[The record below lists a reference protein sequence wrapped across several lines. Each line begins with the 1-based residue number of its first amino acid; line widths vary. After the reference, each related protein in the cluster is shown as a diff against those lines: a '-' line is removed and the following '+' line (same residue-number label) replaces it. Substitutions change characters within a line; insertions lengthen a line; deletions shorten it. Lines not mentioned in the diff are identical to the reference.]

1 MSNLP
6 PPDLL
11 SLARTS
17 KWFRGLLM
25 KRSARYIWLRSF
37 ELVGLPPVPFP
48 DECAE
53 PEVVEAL
60 LGKCHFCKR
69 ASPHHYS
76 SFILPPIWAC
86 FKCASPSLWR
96 YDERRIRKSPMILV
110 KRADVLDVVP
120 STKGRNDPHF
130 YTPYL
135 RRLEE
140 EYANVV
146 DDDEA
151 REEWVKKRKTL
162 LRQSKEQYNEA
173 CLRWLREYQRPY
185 RERFVEKL
193 KQFMKYVESHDP
205 ALEVEFWHMNGEEQI
220 AFQKATAWR
229 KYLVNDKRWEAI
241 GPTAIEILQKHRDE
255 RLKSTNGQAAGPIER
270 VWVGRNCTAG

>member
-37 ELVGLPPVPFP
+37 EFVGLPPVPFP

-60 LGKCHFCKR
+60 LGKCHSCKR
-69 ASPHHYS
+69 AIPHHHS

-96 YDERRIRKSPMILV
+96 YDERRIRKSPMTLV
-110 KRADVLDVVP
+110 KRADVLDIVP
-120 STKGRNDPHF
+120 STKGRNDLYF

-140 EYANVV
+140 EYTNVV
-146 DDDEA
+146 DDNEA
-151 REEWVKKRKTL
+151 REEWIKKRKTL

-205 ALEVEFWHMNGEEQI
+205 ELEVEFWHMNGEEQI

-229 KYLVNDKRWEAI
+229 KYPVNDKRWQAI

>member
-11 SLARTS
+11 SLSRTS

-37 ELVGLPPVPFP
+37 ELVGLPPVPYP

-60 LGKCHFCKR
+60 LGKCHFCKK
-69 ASPHHYS
+69 AVPHPFG
-76 SFILPPIWAC
+76 SFSLPFIWAC
-86 FKCASPSLWR
+86 YKCASPSLWR
-96 YDERRIRKSPMILV
+96 YDERRVRKSSMALV
-110 KRADVLDVVP
+110 KRADVLDLVP
-120 STKGRNDPHF
+120 STKGGKNPQF

-135 RRLEE
+135 RRLED
-140 EYANVV
+140 EYTNVV

-151 REEWVKKRKTL
+151 REQWVKKRKTL
-162 LRQSKEQYNEA
+162 LRQSKEQYDEA
-173 CLRWLREYQRPY
+173 CQRWLREYQRPF

-193 KQFMKYVESHDP
+193 KQFMKYVELHDP
-205 ALEVEFWHMNGEEQI
+205 ELEVEFWYMNSNEQI
-220 AFQKATAWR
+220 AFQKATEWR
-229 KYLVNDKRWEAI
+229 KYPVNDKRWKAI
-241 GPTAIEILQKHRDE
+241 GPRAIEILQKHRHE
-255 RLKSTNGQAAGPIER
+255 RLKNTDGQTAGPIER
-270 VWVGRNCTAG
+270 VWGGRNCTAG

>member
-37 ELVGLPPVPFP
+37 ELVGLPPVPYP

-96 YDERRIRKSPMILV
+96 YDERRVRKSPMTLV
-110 KRADVLDVVP
+110 KRADVLDIVP
-120 STKGRNDPHF
+120 STKGTKNPHF
-130 YTPYL
+130 YAPYL
-135 RRLEE
+135 RRLED
-140 EYANVV
+140 EYASVV

-151 REEWVKKRKTL
+151 REQWIKKRKTL
-162 LRQSKEQYNEA
+162 LRQSKECVDA
-173 CLRWLREYQRPY
+173 
-185 RERFVEKL
+185 RFSPLLADLVR
-193 KQFMKYVESHDP
+193 FMKYVELHEP
-205 ALEVEFWHMNGEEQI
+205 ELEVEFWHMNGEEQI
-220 AFQKATAWR
+220 AFQMVTEWR
-229 KYLVNDKRWEAI
+229 KYPVTDKRWEAI
-241 GPTAIEILQKHRDE
+241 GPKAITFLQRHRSE
-255 RLKSTNGQAAGPIER
+255 RLKSSQGSSAGPIQR
-270 VWVGRNCTAG
+270 VWQSRNCTAG